1 MTMHELFADSTIDRI
16 ITLNTIAKDKFGD
29 SYYSS
34 TLKKVYKSGFD
45 GIVETKDKQMW
56 KVKVRE
62 HSPKYT
68 TTSWQ
73 RLS

>member
-1 MTMHELFADSTIDRI
+1 MTAHELFADSTIDRI
-16 ITLNTIAKDKFGD
+16 VALNNIAKDKFGD
-29 SYYSS
+29 DLYSS
-34 TLKKVYKSGFD
+34 TLKKVYASGFD

-62 HSPKYT
+62 RSPKFN